1 MLKQAVDYLL
11 SNYSEDKIDK
21 FIAKNYIP
29 DDGEYIILKE
39 TEDGFSELERVEIKK
54 DSKTKEIDTTGFM
67 NFDFMSIADYLS
79 KLIDMNKPIDSKKV
93 IHSNNY
99 LTFFIKKDSVSSGK
113 LNNEIIHNYYKVL
126 RNPSSKYSKSKEKL
140 KMYEEAEKELGKVN
154 EKRLDKI
161 EQWIVNNV
169 YDLVPKD
176 SKEKTYLKIFF
187 KYDLSEYEKESKKYL
202 IPNIYNNTDWNSYI
216 EDTLY
221 GLPNNNMG
229 LNSKKPYLENKT
241 RKTTIPFLIS
251 LKEVLLQKK
260 LFDFLMNM
268 ANKRKVNIYINKEKI
283 IALNNNESL
292 NEDFQGI
299 YMRIKKGKELE
310 ILDFDVIEDY
320 KVRLREPIKIQ
331 NVLKI
336 NYDKLDRNPQDMYKQ
351 INLVESLKSLVNEI
365 LFSKFL
371 NTNYFTEPKDLS
383 INNSNLKM
391 NLLLSR
397 DVLFNWFVKGREQG
411 AREALNR
418 VSLSLIKGAINNGYI
433 VKASEQ
439 FNLRCALKEYFEGD
453 GISMADVLK
462 GVKDSLR
469 KKINIEYDENTPSIE
484 NDQEYY
490 FAVGQL
496 TGYFISLNKSKN
508 RPHSLANPVINARND
523 KRIKGELIKLY
534 KKYNYTIPYIKGRF
548 ENLMAMVKS
557 YEPTGNVQD
566 DLIIA
571 GYLHSNLI
579 YEKTENSGEGNGGN
593 SDDE

>member
-11 SNYSEDKIDK
+11 SNYSEEKLDKV
-21 FIAKNYIP
+21 IAKNYIP
-29 DDGEYIILKE
+29 ADGDYIILEE
-39 TEDGFSELERVEIKK
+39 TEDGFRELESLTIKK
-54 DSKTKEIDTTGFM
+54 DNKTKEIDTTGFM
-67 NFDFMSIADYLS
+67 NFDFICIADYLS

-126 RNPSSKYSKSKEKL
+126 RNPSNKYSKSKEKL
-140 KMYEEAEKELGKVN
+140 KMYEDAEKELGKIDEERIN
-154 EKRLDKI
+154 KI
-161 EQWIVNNV
+161 EQWIVSNV

-187 KYDLSEYEKESKKYL
+187 KYDFSEYEKESKKYL

-221 GLPNNNMG
+221 GLPNDNMG

-241 RKTTIPFLIS
+241 RKITIPFLIS
-251 LKEVLLQKK
+251 IKEVLLQKK

-268 ANKRKVNIYINKEKI
+268 ANKGKVNIYLNKEKI

-310 ILDFDVIEDY
+310 ILDFDIIEDY

-411 AREALNR
+411 AREALNK

-433 VKASEQ
+433 VRASEQ
-439 FNLRCALKEYFEGD
+439 FNLRCALKKYFEGD

-462 GVKDSLR
+462 GIKDSLR
-469 KKINIEYDENTPSIE
+469 KK
-484 NDQEYY
+484 
-490 FAVGQL
+490 
-496 TGYFISLNKSKN
+496 
-508 RPHSLANPVINARND
+508 
-523 KRIKGELIKLY
+523 
-534 KKYNYTIPYIKGRF
+534 
-548 ENLMAMVKS
+548 
-557 YEPTGNVQD
+557 
-566 DLIIA
+566 
-571 GYLHSNLI
+571 
-579 YEKTENSGEGNGGN
+579 
-593 SDDE
+593 